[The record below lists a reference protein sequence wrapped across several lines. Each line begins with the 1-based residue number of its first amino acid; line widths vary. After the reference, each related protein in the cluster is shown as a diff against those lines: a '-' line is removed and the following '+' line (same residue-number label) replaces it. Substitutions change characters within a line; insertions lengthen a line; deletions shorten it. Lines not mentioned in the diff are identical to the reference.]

1 MQFCGIICEFNPF
14 HNGHKYL
21 IEQAKK
27 ITKKNIVCLMSG
39 DFVQRGDPAF
49 QEKYLRAKTAIQNGA
64 DIVLELP
71 TVFACSNAE
80 NFAYGAVKILNAL
93 NISQLAFGVEDTN
106 LDILKKIADIKFDN
120 SVSFQ
125 NSFKNEIEN
134 GINFNTA
141 LKRAI
146 AKEFGNEN
154 ILDILSKPN
163 NVLAIEY
170 LTAIK
175 KLGAQIEPIAVPR
188 TDNGY
193 NSSNSK
199 NEFLSAGSIRNK
211 VLNNE
216 DVSHFTPS
224 LIDINHIFDKSCQDR
239 FDTLALHTLR
249 TMKPTNLQKIYDYN
263 EGIEYRINNLSN
275 KHSHLGELTHEVS
288 TPRYREARI
297 KKLLIYPL
305 LGVTKSKVELAK
317 KIKPFAKV
325 LAISKTQKEILS
337 NYQKSKINLVVTNK
351 DYDHLSSNQKKIMD
365 IDLQSSNL
373 YNLSIKTQN
382 NNDKKTGTLFL

>member
-27 ITKKNIVCLMSG
+27 QTGDTIVCLMSG
-39 DFVQRGDPAF
+39 DFVQRGEPAF
-49 QEKYLRAKTAIQNGA
+49 QEKYIRAKTAIQHGA

-71 TVFACSNAE
+71 TIFACSNAE
-80 NFAYGAVKILNAL
+80 NFAFGAVKTLNAFG
-93 NISQLAFGVEDTN
+93 ITHLAFGIENTN
-106 LDILKKIADIKFDN
+106 LDILNQIAEIKYNN

-146 AKEFGNEN
+146 ASEIGDEEVIE
-154 ILDILSKPN
+154 ILAKPN
-163 NVLAIEY
+163 NILAIEY

-175 KLGAQIEPIAVPR
+175 KLGSKIEPLAISRV
-188 TDNGY
+188 DNGY
-193 NSSNSK
+193 NAITEK
-199 NEFLSAGSIRNK
+199 DVFLSASGIREK
-211 VLNNE
+211 LLNGE
-216 DVSHFTPS
+216 DVSKFTPNQ
-224 LIDINHIFDKSCQDR
+224 INSNEVFDNTNKNK

-249 TMKPTNLQKIYDYN
+249 TLSANTLEKIYDYN
-263 EGIEYRINNLSN
+263 EGIEYRIKDFANKTSNLD
-275 KHSHLGELTHEVS
+275 ELTTLVA
-288 TPRYREARI
+288 TPRYREPRV

-305 LGVTKSKVELAK
+305 LNVTKSNAKLAK

-325 LAISKTQKEILS
+325 LAISKSQKEILS
-337 NYQKSKINLVVTNK
+337 SVKKSKISLVVTNK
-351 DYDHLSSNQKKIMD
+351 DYDLLSENQKKIID
-365 IDLQSSNL
+365 IDLTASNI
-373 YNLSIKTQN
+373 YNLCKNSIH
-382 NNDKKTGTLFL
+382 NNDKKTGTLFI